1 MLNKFLQHGKGDPAL
16 AASYVLD
23 DVDHL
28 NVARAD
34 VQVLRGDLR
43 TFTALAHSITNVWK
57 YTSGVFAFSLDDNP
71 SDDDINEYLDA
82 FEAHAFAGLKP
93 NQYHFTAVLHEE
105 PNGSKHIHFLV
116 PRVELTTGKALN
128 IAPPG
133 HESYFDPLR
142 DYFNYKKG
150 WSRPDDPKLKRDTQT
165 PDHDHFQQ
173 VSALKAGLSVCK
185 TAKDIREVI
194 GVYIEQR
201 IQFGE
206 IKNRHDVI
214 NALNDA
220 EIGEITRISD
230 NFISVKPLG
239 SEKAIRLKGAFY
251 ESEFS
256 VESYIENRTRKE
268 NDARAS
274 NTSRFISEQD
284 KEYAEELRARV
295 TELAKKRA
303 AYNEHRYGLGSTSS
317 REHDFSA
324 VREQELSSILTSSS
338 PSNNRPLFTADATA
352 TTAQST
358 VSAVEQYQSR
368 HIQDSK
374 AQESPFYIKCDFS
387 FDSSYFHYQQYRSR
401 IRQQEQIQRY
411 TSDAKQ
417 SRVSKIAGREHEY
430 PEVRNGERLALVRS
444 DRPNS
449 EELQEQLRSSA
460 GNKLNEARI
469 AVIEN
474 HRRTATA
481 IEETTARARESTATY
496 SIAITDN
503 RAVKELHE
511 NFKRQAQ
518 RNSEDR
524 AEISADRA
532 ESIRTDYFST
542 FFDQTA
548 RDLRVSTARATE
560 RVSDQFESRF
570 RSETTDPQRATD
582 FSSDRDRKAVETDVR
597 EDYRENAFSRAVS
610 TKISGVNPT
619 GIFTALDQIDKRR
632 ELQRAQER
640 KNDRGYDSPSPF

>member
-16 AASYVLD
+16 ASSYVLD

-34 VQVLRGDLR
+34 VQVLRGDPQ
-43 TFTALAHSITNVWK
+43 TFTAIAQSIQNEWK
-57 YTSGVFAFSLDDNP
+57 YTSGAICWSVEDNP
-71 SDDDINEYLDA
+71 TDDDINEYLDA

-173 VSALKAGLSVCK
+173 VSALKAGLSVGK

-239 SEKAIRLKGAFY
+239 SEKAIRLRGAFY

-268 NDARAS
+268 NDAGAS

-295 TELAKKRA
+295 TELAQKRA
-303 AYNEHRYGLGSTSS
+303 AYNEHRYGIGSTSS

-324 VREQELSSILTSSS
+324 VREQELSSMLTSSS
-338 PSNNRPLFTADATA
+338 PSNKRPLFTADATA

-387 FDSSYFHYQQYRSR
+387 FDSSYFYYQQYRSR
-401 IRQQEQIQRY
+401 IRQQKQVQR
-411 TSDAKQ
+411 DASERSTFTANRSNDTTEN
-417 SRVSKIAGREHEY
+417 SRVQHG
-430 PEVRNGERLALVRS
+430 
-444 DRPNS
+444 DNS
-449 EELQEQLRSSA
+449 TVQSTRGQINDTGS
-460 GNKLNEARI
+460 

-474 HRRTATA
+474 HRRTTA
-481 IEETTARARESTATY
+481 SIEATTARTRESTATY

-511 NFKRQAQ
+511 NFTREAQ
-518 RNSEDR
+518 RSSEDR
-524 AEISADRA
+524 PEVSADRA
-532 ESIRTDYFST
+532 TAIRAEYLNNF
-542 FFDQTA
+542 
-548 RDLRVSTARATE
+548 VTE
-560 RVSDQFESRF
+560 FTRQFESTATRTIERF
-570 RSETTDPQRATD
+570 SAELA
-582 FSSDRDRKAVETDVR
+582 DRQPSQKPGI
-597 EDYRENAFSRAVS
+597 EDYSAGGRIGDQQSIETARGTNHGENEFSRAVS
-610 TKISGVNPT
+610 TKISSINPT
-619 GIFTALDQIDKRR
+619 GVIKALDVLDQRKELKR
-632 ELQRAQER
+632 EQER
-640 KNDRGYDSPSPF
+640 SSKYDGPSF

>member
-43 TFTALAHSITNVWK
+43 TFTALANSITNVWK

-201 IQFGE
+201 IRFGE

-230 NFISVKPLG
+230 NFISVKQLG

-256 VESYIENRTRKE
+256 VESYLENRTRKE
-268 NDARAS
+268 NDAGAS

-303 AYNEHRYGLGSTSS
+303 AYNEQRYGLGSTSS

-324 VREQELSSILTSSS
+324 VREQELSSILTS
-338 PSNNRPLFTADATA
+338 NNRSLFTADATA

-511 NFKRQAQ
+511 NFTREAQ
-518 RNSEDR
+518 RSSEDR
-524 AEISADRA
+524 PEVSADRA
-532 ESIRTDYFST
+532 TAIRAEYLNNF
-542 FFDQTA
+542 
-548 RDLRVSTARATE
+548 VTE
-560 RVSDQFESRF
+560 FTRQFESTATRTIERF
-570 RSETTDPQRATD
+570 SAELA
-582 FSSDRDRKAVETDVR
+582 DRQPSQKSGI
-597 EDYRENAFSRAVS
+597 EDYSAGGRIGDQQSIETARGTNHGENEFSRAVS
-610 TKISGVNPT
+610 TKISSIDSTSV
-619 GIFTALDQIDKRR
+619 IKALDVLDQRKELKRER
-632 ELQRAQER
+632 ERSS
-640 KNDRGYDSPSPF
+640 GYDGPSF

>member
-1 MLNKFLQHGKGDPAL
+1 MYIKIFAHGKGDASS
-16 AASYVLD
+16 AASYVMD

-28 NVARAD
+28 NIVRAD
-34 VQVLRGDLR
+34 VQVLRGDPQ
-43 TFTALAHSITNVWK
+43 TFAAIAESIENQWK
-57 YTSGVFAFSLDDNP
+57 YTSGAICWSVEDNP
-71 SDDDINEYLDA
+71 TDDDINEVLDD
-82 FEAHAFAGLKP
+82 FERHAFAGLQP
-93 NQYHFTAVLHEE
+93 HQYHFTAVLHQEDD
-105 PNGSKHIHFLV
+105 GSKHVHFLV
-116 PRVELTTGKALN
+116 PRIELDTGKALN

-133 HESYFDPLR
+133 HANYFDPLR

-150 WSRPDDPKLKRDTQT
+150 WSRPDDETLKRDTQT

-173 VSALKAGLSVCK
+173 VSALKAGLLVGK

-194 GVYIEQR
+194 GEYIEQR
-201 IQFGE
+201 IQFRQ

-230 NFISVKPLG
+230 NFISVKPHG

-256 VESYIENRTRKE
+256 VETYLENRTRKQ
-268 NDARAS
+268 NDAGAS

-284 KEYAEELRARV
+284 KEHAEELRARV

-324 VREQELSSILTSSS
+324 VREQELSSMLTSSS
-338 PSNNRPLFTADATA
+338 PSNKRPLFTADATA

-387 FDSSYFHYQQYRSR
+387 FDSSYFYYQQYRSR
-401 IRQQEQIQRY
+401 IRQQKQVQR
-411 TSDAKQ
+411 DASERSTFTANRSNDTTEN
-417 SRVSKIAGREHEY
+417 SRVQHG
-430 PEVRNGERLALVRS
+430 
-444 DRPNS
+444 DNS
-449 EELQEQLRSSA
+449 TVQSTRGQINDTGS
-460 GNKLNEARI
+460 

-474 HRRTATA
+474 HRRTTA
-481 IEETTARARESTATY
+481 SIEATTARTRESTATY

-511 NFKRQAQ
+511 NFTREAQ
-518 RNSEDR
+518 RSSEDR
-524 AEISADRA
+524 PEVSADRA
-532 ESIRTDYFST
+532 TAIRAEYLNNF
-542 FFDQTA
+542 
-548 RDLRVSTARATE
+548 VTE
-560 RVSDQFESRF
+560 FTRQFESTATRTIERF
-570 RSETTDPQRATD
+570 SAELA
-582 FSSDRDRKAVETDVR
+582 DRQPSQKPGI
-597 EDYRENAFSRAVS
+597 EDYSAGGRIGDQQSIETARGTNHGENEFSRAVS
-610 TKISGVNPT
+610 AEISSINPT
-619 GIFTALDQIDKRR
+619 GVIKALDVLDQRKELKR
-632 ELQRAQER
+632 EQER
-640 KNDRGYDSPSPF
+640 SSKYDGPSF

>member
-43 TFTALAHSITNVWK
+43 TFTALANSITNVWK

-201 IQFGE
+201 IQFRE

-268 NDARAS
+268 NDAGAS

-295 TELAKKRA
+295 TELAQKRA
-303 AYNEHRYGLGSTSS
+303 AYNEHRYGIGSTSS

-324 VREQELSSILTSSS
+324 VREQELSSMLTSSS
-338 PSNNRPLFTADATA
+338 PSNKRPFTADATA

-387 FDSSYFHYQQYRSR
+387 FDSSYFYYQQYRSR
-401 IRQQEQIQRY
+401 IRQQKQVQRDASERSTFTANRSNDTTENSRVQHGDNSTVQSTSGQINDTGSAIIENYRRSTVSVEATTASTRRSSTAY
-411 TSDAKQ
+411 TST
-417 SRVSKIAGREHEY
+417 VSDHQRI
-430 PEVRNGERLALVRS
+430 
-444 DRPNS
+444 
-449 EELQEQLRSSA
+449 
-460 GNKLNEARI
+460 EAI
-469 AVIEN
+469 HA
-474 HRRTATA
+474 
-481 IEETTARARESTATY
+481 
-496 SIAITDN
+496 
-503 RAVKELHE
+503 
-511 NFKRQAQ
+511 NFKQQAQ
-518 RNSEDR
+518 RSSEDS
-524 AEISADRA
+524 AEISANSARTIRANYLSNFFTRCTGELENTVADTFKRFSAELADREPGPQSDQTRNTAFSASRDRA
-532 ESIRTDYFST
+532 AIEAD
-542 FFDQTA
+542 D
-548 RDLRVSTARATE
+548 RANN
-560 RVSDQFESRF
+560 Q
-570 RSETTDPQRATD
+570 
-582 FSSDRDRKAVETDVR
+582 
-597 EDYRENAFSRAVS
+597 ENEFSRAVS
-610 TKISGVNPT
+610 TKISSIDSTSV
-619 GIFTALDQIDKRR
+619 IKALDVLDQRKELKRER
-632 ELQRAQER
+632 ERSS
-640 KNDRGYDSPSPF
+640 GYDGPSF

>member
-16 AASYVLD
+16 ASSYVLD

-34 VQVLRGDLR
+34 VQVLRGDPQ
-43 TFTALAHSITNVWK
+43 TFTALANSITNVWK

-201 IQFGE
+201 IRFGE

-230 NFISVKPLG
+230 NFISVKQLG

-256 VESYIENRTRKE
+256 VESYLENRTRKE
-268 NDARAS
+268 NDAGAS

-303 AYNEHRYGLGSTSS
+303 AYNEQRYGLGSTSS

-324 VREQELSSILTSSS
+324 VREQELSSILTS
-338 PSNNRPLFTADATA
+338 NNRSLFTADATA

-496 SIAITDN
+496 STAIADN

-511 NFKRQAQ
+511 NFTREAQ
-518 RNSEDR
+518 RSSEDR
-524 AEISADRA
+524 PEVSADRA
-532 ESIRTDYFST
+532 TAIRADHFST

-570 RSETTDPQRATD
+570 RSETTDLQRATD

-610 TKISGVNPT
+610 TKISSIDSTSV
-619 GIFTALDQIDKRR
+619 IKALDVLDQRKELKR
-632 ELQRAQER
+632 ER
-640 KNDRGYDSPSPF
+640 SSKYDGPSF

>member
-34 VQVLRGDLR
+34 VQVLRGDPQ
-43 TFTALAHSITNVWK
+43 TFAAIAESIENEWK
-57 YTSGVFAFSLDDNP
+57 YTSGAICWSVEDNP
-71 SDDDINEYLDA
+71 TDNDINEYLDA
-82 FEAHAFAGLKP
+82 FEAHAFAGLQP
-93 NQYHFTAVLHEE
+93 HQYHFTAVLHEE
-105 PNGSKHIHFLV
+105 DDGSKHVHFLV

-268 NDARAS
+268 NDAGAS

-324 VREQELSSILTSSS
+324 VREQELSSILTSSGTTGKL
-338 PSNNRPLFTADATA
+338 PLFTADATA

-387 FDSSYFHYQQYRSR
+387 FDSSYFAYQQFCTR
-401 IRQQEQIQRY
+401 IRQQEQVQR
-411 TSDAKQ
+411 DASERSTFTANRSNDTTEN
-417 SRVSKIAGREHEY
+417 SRVQHGDNSTVQGTRGEINNDTGSAIIADY
-430 PEVRNGERLALVRS
+430 
-444 DRPNS
+444 
-449 EELQEQLRSSA
+449 
-460 GNKLNEARI
+460 
-469 AVIEN
+469 
-474 HRRTATA
+474 RRTATSA
-481 IEETTARARESTATY
+481 QTATRATAASISAYTAAGADYQRARELHSDFKRETQRSSASRETLSNDSEAAIRADNTTAFFRQFAERLTATAGETFN
-496 SIAITDN
+496 SVSRLLEH
-503 RAVKELHE
+503 RAADHQSLTTP
-511 NFKRQAQ
+511 
-518 RNSEDR
+518 D
-524 AEISADRA
+524 ADRNREA
-532 ESIRTDYFST
+532 ARTT
-542 FFDQTA
+542 DQT
-548 RDLRVSTARATE
+548 
-560 RVSDQFESRF
+560 
-570 RSETTDPQRATD
+570 
-582 FSSDRDRKAVETDVR
+582 SDR
-597 EDYRENAFSRAVS
+597 ENEFSRAIS
-610 TKISGVNPT
+610 TKSSSFSATPIRE
-619 GIFTALDQIDKRR
+619 ALERV
-632 ELQRAQER
+632 EQRQQKQAEKKQ
-640 KNDRGYDSPSPF
+640 DYDSPRPF

>member
-16 AASYVLD
+16 ASSYVLD

-34 VQVLRGDLR
+34 VQVLRGDPQ
-43 TFTALAHSITNVWK
+43 TFTAIAQSIQNEWK
-57 YTSGVFAFSLDDNP
+57 YTSGAICWSVEDNP
-71 SDDDINEYLDA
+71 TDDDINEYLDA

-173 VSALKAGLSVCK
+173 VSALKAGLSVGK

-214 NALNDA
+214 NALNDV

-239 SEKAIRLKGAFY
+239 SEKAIRLRGAFY

-268 NDARAS
+268 NDAGAS

-295 TELAKKRA
+295 TELAQKRA
-303 AYNEHRYGLGSTSS
+303 AYNEHRYGIGSTSS

-324 VREQELSSILTSSS
+324 VREQELSSMLTSSS
-338 PSNNRPLFTADATA
+338 NKRPLFTADATA

-387 FDSSYFHYQQYRSR
+387 FDSSYFYYQQYRSR
-401 IRQQEQIQRY
+401 IRQQKQVQRDASERSTFTANRSNDTTENSRVQHGDNSTVQSTRGQINDTGSAIIENYRRSTVSVEATTASTRRSSTAY
-411 TSDAKQ
+411 TST
-417 SRVSKIAGREHEY
+417 VSDHQRI
-430 PEVRNGERLALVRS
+430 
-444 DRPNS
+444 
-449 EELQEQLRSSA
+449 
-460 GNKLNEARI
+460 EAI
-469 AVIEN
+469 HA
-474 HRRTATA
+474 
-481 IEETTARARESTATY
+481 
-496 SIAITDN
+496 
-503 RAVKELHE
+503 
-511 NFKRQAQ
+511 NFKQQAQ
-518 RNSEDR
+518 RSSEDS
-524 AEISADRA
+524 AEISANSARTIRANYLSNFFTRCTAELENTVADTFKRFSEELADREPGPQSDQTRNTAFSASRDRA
-532 ESIRTDYFST
+532 AIEAD
-542 FFDQTA
+542 D
-548 RDLRVSTARATE
+548 RANN
-560 RVSDQFESRF
+560 Q
-570 RSETTDPQRATD
+570 
-582 FSSDRDRKAVETDVR
+582 
-597 EDYRENAFSRAVS
+597 ENEFSRAIS
-610 TKISGVNPT
+610 TKISGVNPDC
-619 GIFTALDQIDKRR
+619 IFKALDELDKRNELKR
-632 ELQRAQER
+632 EQER
-640 KNDRGYDSPSPF
+640 SSKYDGPSF

>member
-43 TFTALAHSITNVWK
+43 TFTALANSITNVWK

-71 SDDDINEYLDA
+71 SYDDINEYLDA

-173 VSALKAGLSVCK
+173 VSALKAGLSVGK

-201 IQFGE
+201 IRFGE

-256 VESYIENRTRKE
+256 VESYLENRTRKE
-268 NDARAS
+268 NDAGAS

-303 AYNEHRYGLGSTSS
+303 AYNEQRYGLGSTSS

-324 VREQELSSILTSSS
+324 VREQELSSILTS
-338 PSNNRPLFTADATA
+338 NNRSLFTADATA

-532 ESIRTDYFST
+532 KSIRAEYLNNFVTDFT
-542 FFDQTA
+542 RQFA
-548 RDLRVSTARATE
+548 STATSTIE
-560 RVSDQFESRF
+560 RFSAELADRQSSQKSGIEDYSASSRIGDQQSI
-570 RSETTDPQRATD
+570 ETTSRTNH
-582 FSSDRDRKAVETDVR
+582 
-597 EDYRENAFSRAVS
+597 RENEFSRAIS
-610 TKISGVNPT
+610 TKISRVNPDC
-619 GIFTALDQIDKRR
+619 IFKALDQLDKRK
-632 ELQRAQER
+632 ELQR
-640 KNDRGYDSPSPF
+640 KKDNDKDIGYSYSPFD

>member
-43 TFTALAHSITNVWK
+43 TFTALANSITNVWK

-165 PDHDHFQQ
+165 PDHDHFQNI
-173 VSALKAGLSVCK
+173 SAIKAGLVGK
-185 TAKDIREVI
+185 KADDIREV
-194 GVYIEQR
+194 VREYLEQR
-201 IQFGE
+201 IKFGH
-206 IKNRHDVI
+206 IQNRQSVLD
-214 NALNDA
+214 ALS
-220 EIGEITRISD
+220 EIGEITRIND
-230 NFISVKPLG
+230 KFISFKLDG
-239 SEKAIRLKGAFY
+239 AKKAVRLKGAFY

-268 NDARAS
+268 NDAGAS
-274 NTSRFISEQD
+274 NGNRFISEQD

-303 AYNEHRYGLGSTSS
+303 AYNEQRYGLSSTSS

-338 PSNNRPLFTADATA
+338 PGNNRSLFTADATA

-387 FDSSYFHYQQYRSR
+387 FDSSYFYYQQYRSR

-417 SRVSKIAGREHEY
+417 SRLSKIAGREHEY
-430 PEVRNGERLALVRS
+430 PEVRNTERLALVRS
-444 DRPNS
+444 DRPDREAIQQQHASS
-449 EELQEQLRSSA
+449 E
-460 GNKLNEARI
+460 GNKLNESRI

-474 HRRTATA
+474 HRRTTA
-481 IEETTARARESTATY
+481 SIEATTARTRESTATY

-511 NFKRQAQ
+511 NFTREAQ
-518 RNSEDR
+518 RSSEDR
-524 AEISADRA
+524 PEVSADRA
-532 ESIRTDYFST
+532 TAIRAEYLNNF
-542 FFDQTA
+542 
-548 RDLRVSTARATE
+548 VTE
-560 RVSDQFESRF
+560 FTRQFESTATRTIERF
-570 RSETTDPQRATD
+570 SAELA
-582 FSSDRDRKAVETDVR
+582 DRQPSQKSGI
-597 EDYRENAFSRAVS
+597 EDYSAGGRIGDQQSIETARGTNHGENEFSRAVS
-610 TKISGVNPT
+610 TKISSIDSTSV
-619 GIFTALDQIDKRR
+619 IKALDVLDQRKELKR
-632 ELQRAQER
+632 EQER
-640 KNDRGYDSPSPF
+640 SSKYDGPSF

>member
-16 AASYVLD
+16 ASSYVLD

-34 VQVLRGDLR
+34 VQVLRGDPQ
-43 TFTALAHSITNVWK
+43 TFTALANSITNVWK

-116 PRVELTTGKALN
+116 PRLELTTGKALN

-256 VESYIENRTRKE
+256 VESYLENRTRKE

-303 AYNEHRYGLGSTSS
+303 AYNEQRYGLGSTSS
-317 REHDFSA
+317 REHGFSA
-324 VREQELSSILTSSS
+324 VREQELSSMLTSSS
-338 PSNNRPLFTADATA
+338 PSNKRPLFTADATA

-387 FDSSYFHYQQYRSR
+387 FDSSYFYYQQYRSR
-401 IRQQEQIQRY
+401 IRQQKQVQRDASERSTFTANRSNDTTENSRVQHGDNSTVQSTRGQINDTGSAIIENYRRSTVSVEATTASTRRSSTAY
-411 TSDAKQ
+411 TST
-417 SRVSKIAGREHEY
+417 VSDHQRI
-430 PEVRNGERLALVRS
+430 
-444 DRPNS
+444 
-449 EELQEQLRSSA
+449 
-460 GNKLNEARI
+460 EAI
-469 AVIEN
+469 HA
-474 HRRTATA
+474 
-481 IEETTARARESTATY
+481 
-496 SIAITDN
+496 
-503 RAVKELHE
+503 
-511 NFKRQAQ
+511 NFKQQAQ
-518 RNSEDR
+518 RSSEDS
-524 AEISADRA
+524 AEISANSARTIRANYLSNFFTRCTAELENTVADTFKRFSEELADREPGPQSDQTRNTAFSASRDRA
-532 ESIRTDYFST
+532 AIEAD
-542 FFDQTA
+542 D
-548 RDLRVSTARATE
+548 RANN
-560 RVSDQFESRF
+560 Q
-570 RSETTDPQRATD
+570 
-582 FSSDRDRKAVETDVR
+582 
-597 EDYRENAFSRAVS
+597 ENEFSRAIS
-610 TKISGVNPT
+610 TKISGVNPDC
-619 GIFTALDQIDKRR
+619 IFKALDELDKRNELKR
-632 ELQRAQER
+632 EQER
-640 KNDRGYDSPSPF
+640 SSKYDGPSF

>member
-34 VQVLRGDLR
+34 VHVLRGDPQ
-43 TFTALAHSITNVWK
+43 TFAAIAESIENQWK
-57 YTSGVFAFSLDDNP
+57 YTSGAICWSVEDNP
-71 SDDDINEYLDA
+71 TDDDINEYLDA
-82 FEAHAFAGLKP
+82 FEAHAFAGLQP
-93 NQYHFTAVLHEE
+93 HQYHFTAVLHEE
-105 PNGSKHIHFLV
+105 DDGSKHVHFLV

-268 NDARAS
+268 NDAGAS

-295 TELAKKRA
+295 TELAK
-303 AYNEHRYGLGSTSS
+303 
-317 REHDFSA
+317 SA
-324 VREQELSSILTSSS
+324 QH
-338 PSNNRPLFTADATA
+338 
-352 TTAQST
+352 TTST
-358 VSAVEQYQSR
+358 VMDLAQQ
-368 HIQDSK
+368 
-374 AQESPFYIKCDFS
+374 AQESMTLVQSESKNLAQSLQAQVQQASYLCSQQMQQLQQLKAQSAQLSNISQDIFKTAKLKKALFTSNVILASIALILLISS
-387 FDSSYFHYQQYRSR
+387 FALAY
-401 IRQQEQIQRY
+401 
-411 TSDAKQ
+411 
-417 SRVSKIAGREHEY
+417 VSKSKYNEMQAR
-430 PEVRNGERLALVRS
+430 
-444 DRPNS
+444 
-449 EELQEQLRSSA
+449 
-460 GNKLNEARI
+460 EARLQQ
-469 AVIEN
+469 IE
-474 HRRTATA
+474 ATTQQK
-481 IEETTARARESTATY
+481 IQEYNTVTTALYKARGG
-496 SIAITDN
+496 
-503 RAVKELHE
+503 K
-511 NFKRQAQ
+511 
-518 RNSEDR
+518 
-524 AEISADRA
+524 
-532 ESIRTDYFST
+532 
-542 FFDQTA
+542 
-548 RDLRVSTARATE
+548 
-560 RVSDQFESRF
+560 
-570 RSETTDPQRATD
+570 
-582 FSSDRDRKAVETDVR
+582 
-597 EDYRENAFSRAVS
+597 
-610 TKISGVNPT
+610 
-619 GIFTALDQIDKRR
+619 
-632 ELQRAQER
+632 
-640 KNDRGYDSPSPF
+640 

>member
-1 MLNKFLQHGKGDPAL
+1 MSQNLVSNLT
-16 AASYVLD
+16 
-23 DVDHL
+23 
-28 NVARAD
+28 
-34 VQVLRGDLR
+34 LR
-43 TFTALAHSITNVWK
+43 
-57 YTSGVFAFSLDDNP
+57 
-71 SDDDINEYLDA
+71 
-82 FEAHAFAGLKP
+82 
-93 NQYHFTAVLHEE
+93 
-105 PNGSKHIHFLV
+105 
-116 PRVELTTGKALN
+116 
-128 IAPPG
+128 
-133 HESYFDPLR
+133 
-142 DYFNYKKG
+142 
-150 WSRPDDPKLKRDTQT
+150 
-165 PDHDHFQQ
+165 
-173 VSALKAGLSVCK
+173 
-185 TAKDIREVI
+185 
-194 GVYIEQR
+194 IEQ
-201 IQFGE
+201 E
-206 IKNRHDVI
+206 
-214 NALNDA
+214 
-220 EIGEITRISD
+220 
-230 NFISVKPLG
+230 
-239 SEKAIRLKGAFY
+239 
-251 ESEFS
+251 
-256 VESYIENRTRKE
+256 KE
-268 NDARAS
+268 NDAGAS

-303 AYNEHRYGLGSTSS
+303 AYNEQRYGLGSTSS

-532 ESIRTDYFST
+532 ESIRTDYFSK

-597 EDYRENAFSRAVS
+597 EDYRENAFSRAIS
-610 TKISGVNPT
+610 TKISGINPT